1 MYEYKYIKEPI
12 NMIMFKFS
20 GNVNDNEFNLY
31 KNDLNNILESQKAFY
46 SVFDILDIKN
56 FDINFFIKQVSY
68 MYSKKSLIK
77 KLMKGNVILVDK
89 SYESIVSMTI
99 KLKKQLCPNFITSKK
114 EEGIKFLLL
123 LNS

>member
-1 MYEYKYIKEPI
+1 
-12 NMIMFKFS
+12 MIMFKFS

-68 MYSKKSLIK
+68 MYSKKSLINTF
-77 KLMKGNVILVDK
+77 G
-89 SYESIVSMTI
+89 ST
-99 KLKKQLCPNFITSKK
+99 P
-114 EEGIKFLLL
+114 
-123 LNS
+123 